1 MKMSAV
7 LGRLRYSVANV
18 LAIIGAGA
26 LIGALAT
33 LIVSNES
40 LLNRLLLSASR
51 YSSCAN
57 S

>member
-1 MKMSAV
+1 MSAV